1 MSPYFLTG
9 VVLVGQR
16 ATFFRYSLIAKNS
29 DHLVSLWRLAV
40 FSSIRIDRARFGRTF
55 VWCHLLVVYET
66 RSSSLMMRRHDFS
79 LPTLVKSWAL
89 IHKISP
95 VATFILT
102 PTRKKKE
109 NTYCIKDHCNVFVE
123 TDKPKGFI
131 SRLLL
136 LDYNIDVVR
145 KGLLWCL
152 CLENFYLQKNIVTK

>member
-1 MSPYFLTG
+1 MAACGFFHRFELTALG
-9 VVLVGQR
+9 LGGPSCGATCWSFMRLDRVLSSR
-16 ATFFRYSLIAKNS
+16 S
-29 DHLVSLWRLAV
+29 RLEV
-40 FSSIRIDRARFGRTF
+40 
-55 VWCHLLVVYET
+55 
-66 RSSSLMMRRHDFS
+66 MMRRHDFS

-89 IHKISP
+89 IHKFSP

-102 PTRKKKE
+102 PTRKKKKK
-109 NTYCIKDHCNVFVE
+109 NTYSIKDHCNVFVE

-152 CLENFYLQKNIVTK
+152 CLENFFLPKKI